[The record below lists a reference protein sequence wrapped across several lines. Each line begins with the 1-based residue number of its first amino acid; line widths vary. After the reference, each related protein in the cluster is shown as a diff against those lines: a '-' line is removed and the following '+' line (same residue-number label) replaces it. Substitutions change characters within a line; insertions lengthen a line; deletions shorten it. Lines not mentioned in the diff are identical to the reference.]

1 MNGKINAFLI
11 AAHDDLKSELKKGD
25 QSFFGGA
32 QRTCNIVTR
41 SIMRVDDQAH
51 RVNFFFNSDSNSNH
65 SSLLEVAIT

>member
-51 RVNFFFNSDSNSNH
+51 RVNFFSTPTLTATIH
-65 SSLLEVAIT
+65 PCWR